1 MEQQQPK
8 AMTFDELNIN
18 TPLLNALND
27 LGYYHPTPIQQ
38 QAFSIIMSGRDVVGV
53 AQTGT
58 GKTFAFLLPILR
70 QHKFS
75 KDVAP
80 RTLIVV
86 PTRELV
92 VQMVGELEKLTKYIN
107 IRIGG
112 VYGGTNMNTQKKIV
126 LAGLDIIVATP
137 GRLLDLAYTGALKLR
152 SIRKLI
158 IDEVDE
164 MLNLGFRPQ
173 LKNIL
178 DVLPERRQNLLFS
191 ATLSAEVAQLVND
204 FFDNPVKIEVAPHG
218 TPLDKIEQTAY
229 NVPNFYTK
237 VNLLKHILKTDPTL
251 DKVLVFIDT
260 KKKADRL
267 FELIEPYFKD
277 NIGVIHSNKSQNYRL
292 DTVANFHAGNYQTL
306 ISTDIMARGLD
317 ISDVTHVINFD
328 TPEVPTNYIHR
339 IGRTGRADK
348 AGQSITFITEE
359 EVPHQMAIEELM
371 SKPIPMLPFPE
382 EVEVSTELIPEERVQ
397 PSQQNYLPA
406 PDLNSSKGAF
416 HEKKLKNT
424 KVNRANEKRM
434 ARRREKQKARR
445 RKKK

>member
-1 MEQQQPK
+1 MEQQPQQ
-8 AMTFDELNIN
+8 MTFENLNV
-18 TPLLNALND
+18 TQAMLNALED
-27 LGYYHPTPIQQ
+27 MGYYYPTPIQRD
-38 QAFSIIMSGRDVVGV
+38 SYSTIMSGRDVVGV

-58 GKTFAFLLPILR
+58 GKTFAFLLPIIR
-70 QHKFS
+70 QHKFT
-75 KDVAP
+75 KDPAP

-92 VQMVGELEKLTKYIN
+92 VQMVGEIEKLTKYIN
-107 IRIGG
+107 MRVGG
-112 VYGGTNMNTQKKIV
+112 VYGGTNMNTQKMIV
-126 LAGLDIIVATP
+126 LGGLDIIVATP
-137 GRLLDLAYTGALKLR
+137 GRLLDLAYTGTLKLR

-178 DVLPERRQNLLFS
+178 DVLPARRQNLLFS
-191 ATLSAEVAQLVND
+191 ATLSEEVSKLVDD

-218 TPLDKIEQTAY
+218 TPLDQIEQSAY

-237 VNLLKHILKTDPTL
+237 VNLLKHLLKTDDTL
-251 DKVLVFIDT
+251 NKVLIFIDT

-267 FELIEPYFKD
+267 FELVEPEFKET
-277 NIGVIHSNKSQNYRL
+277 IGIIHSNKSQNYRL
-292 DTVANFHAGNYQTL
+292 DTVANFHAGKSRAL

-348 AGQSITFITEE
+348 AGKSITFITEA
-359 EVPHQMAIEELM
+359 EVPNQMAIEELM

-382 EVEVSTELIPEERVQ
+382 EVEVSTDTIPEERVQ
-397 PSQQNYLPA
+397 PSNQNYLPA
-406 PDLNSSKGAF
+406 PDLTSSRGAF

-445 RKKK
+445 RPKQ

>member
-1 MEQQQPK
+1 MEQQREQ
-8 AMTFDELNIN
+8 MTFEYLNV
-18 TPLLNALND
+18 TQPMLNALED
-27 LGYYHPTPIQQ
+27 MGYYYPTPIQRD
-38 QAFSIIMSGRDVVGV
+38 AYSTIMSGRDVVGV

-58 GKTFAFLLPILR
+58 GKTFAFLLPIIR
-70 QHKFS
+70 QHKFT
-75 KDVAP
+75 KDPAP

-92 VQMVGELEKLTKYIN
+92 VQMVGEIEKLTKYIN
-107 IRIGG
+107 IRVGG
-112 VYGGTNMNTQKKIV
+112 VYGGTNMNTQRMIV
-126 LAGLDIIVATP
+126 LGGLDILVATP
-137 GRLLDLAYTGALKLR
+137 GRLLDLAYTGTLKLR
-152 SIRKLI
+152 SIKKLI

-178 DVLPERRQNLLFS
+178 DVLPEKRQNLLFS
-191 ATLSAEVAQLVND
+191 ATLSEEVAKLVDD

-218 TPLDKIEQTAY
+218 TPLEKIEQSAY
-229 NVPNFYTK
+229 NVPNFFTK
-237 VNLLKHILKTDPTL
+237 VNLLKHLLKTDETL
-251 DKVLVFIDT
+251 SKVLIFIDT

-267 FELIEPYFKD
+267 FELLEPEF
-277 NIGVIHSNKSQNYRL
+277 NETVGIIHSNKSQNYRL
-292 DTVANFHAGNYQTL
+292 DTVANFHAGKSRAL

-317 ISDVTHVINFD
+317 ISDVTHVINVD
-328 TPEVPTNYIHR
+328 TPDVPTNYIHR

-348 AGQSITFITEE
+348 AGKSITFITEV
-359 EVPHQMAIEELM
+359 EVPNQMAIEELM

-397 PSQQNYLPA
+397 PSNQNYLPA
-406 PDLNSSKGAF
+406 PDLTSSRGAF

>member
-1 MEQQQPK
+1 
-8 AMTFDELNIN
+8 MTFDELNLN
-18 TPLLNALND
+18 KPLLNALD
-27 LGYYHPTPIQQ
+27 ELGYYHPTPIQRD
-38 QAFSIIMSGRDVVGV
+38 AFSVIMSGRDVVGV

-70 QHKFS
+70 LHKFT
-75 KDVAP
+75 KEKAP

-92 VQMVGELEKLTKYIN
+92 VQMVGEIEKLSTYIN
-107 IRIGG
+107 IRVGG
-112 VYGGTNMNTQKKIV
+112 VYGGTNMNTQKNIV
-126 LAGLDIIVATP
+126 LEGLDILVATP

-152 SIRKLI
+152 SVKKLI

-173 LKNIL
+173 LKNLL
-178 DVLPERRQNLLFS
+178 DILPERRQNLLFS
-191 ATLSAEVAQLVND
+191 ATLSEEVNQLVDD

-218 TPLDKIEQTAY
+218 TPLEQIEQFGY
-229 NVPNFYTK
+229 EVPNFYTK
-237 VNLLKHILKTDPTL
+237 INLLKHLLNTDESL
-251 DKVLVFIDT
+251 VKVLVFIDT

-267 FELIEPYFKD
+267 FENMETDFKD
-277 NIGVIHSNKSQNYRL
+277 KIGIIHSNKSQNYRL
-292 DTVANFHAGNYQTL
+292 NTVEQFHLGNYRTL

-328 TPEVPTNYIHR
+328 TPEEPTNYIHR

-348 AGQSITFITEE
+348 IGQAITFISEAE
-359 EVPHQMAIEELM
+359 QPFQEAIEALM
-371 SKPIPMLPFPE
+371 DKQIPMLPFPE
-382 EVEVSTELIPEERVQ
+382 GVAVSTELIPEERVE
-397 PSQQNYLPA
+397 PAGKNYLPL
-406 PDLNSSKGAF
+406 PKMNQSKGAF

-424 KVNRANEKRM
+424 KTNRAQEKRM

-445 RKKK
+445 RKKR

>member
-1 MEQQQPK
+1 
-8 AMTFDELNIN
+8 MTFEDLNIN

-27 LGYYHPTPIQQ
+27 LGYFYPTPIQRD
-38 QAFSIIMSGRDVVGV
+38 AFSIIMSGKDVVGV

-70 QHKFS
+70 QHKFT
-75 KDVAP
+75 KEKAP

-92 VQMVGELEKLTKYIN
+92 VQMVKEVEKLSTYIN
-107 IRIGG
+107 IRVGG
-112 VYGGTNMNTQKKIV
+112 VYGGTNMNTQKNIV
-126 LAGLDIIVATP
+126 LDGLDILVATP

-152 SIRKLI
+152 SIKKLI

-191 ATLSAEVAQLVND
+191 ATLSEEVAQLVAD
-204 FFDNPVKIEVAPHG
+204 FFSDPVKIEVAPHG
-218 TPLDKIEQTAY
+218 TPLEKIVQSGY
-229 NVPNFYTK
+229 HVPNFYTK
-237 VNLLKHILKTDPTL
+237 VNLLQHILKTDETL
-251 DKVLVFIDT
+251 QKVLVFIDT

-267 FELIEPYFKD
+267 FELMQEDFKES
-277 NIGVIHSNKSQNYRL
+277 IGVIHSNKSQNYRL
-292 DTVANFHAGNYQTL
+292 NIVEQFHLGNCKTL

-348 AGQSITFITEE
+348 VGHSITFTTEA
-359 EVPHQMAIEELM
+359 EVPSQMEIEALMNKTIPLLPLPEGLAI
-371 SKPIPMLPFPE
+371 
-382 EVEVSTELIPEERVQ
+382 STELIPDERIEPTQ
-397 PSQQNYLPA
+397 KNYLPS
-406 PDLNSSKGAF
+406 PNMNQSRGAF
-416 HEKKLKNT
+416 HDKKLKNT
-424 KVNRANEKRM
+424 KVNRAQEKRL
-434 ARRREKQKARR
+434 ARRREKQKSK
-445 RKKK
+445 RKKKQ

>member
-1 MEQQQPK
+1 
-8 AMTFDELNIN
+8 MTFEDLNIN
-18 TPLLNALND
+18 RPLLNALEE
-27 LGYYHPTPIQQ
+27 LGYFHPTPIQRD
-38 QAFSIIMSGRDVVGV
+38 AFSVIMSGRDVVGV

-58 GKTFAFLLPILR
+58 GKTFAFLLPLIR
-70 QHKFS
+70 QHKFT
-75 KDVAP
+75 KEKAP

-92 VQMVGELEKLTKYIN
+92 VQMVGEIEKLTTYIN
-107 IRIGG
+107 IRVGG
-112 VYGGTNMNTQKKIV
+112 VYGGTNMNTQKMIV
-126 LAGLDIIVATP
+126 LEGLDILVATP

-152 SIRKLI
+152 SVKKLV

-178 DVLPERRQNLLFS
+178 DVLPEKRQNLLFS
-191 ATLSAEVAQLVND
+191 ATLSEEVSDLVKD

-218 TPLDKIEQTAY
+218 TPLEKIIQSGY
-229 NVPNFYTK
+229 SVPNFYTK
-237 VNLLKHILKTDPTL
+237 VNLLKHLLQSDESLI
-251 DKVLVFIDT
+251 KVLIFIDT

-267 FELIEPYFKD
+267 FDLIETDFKD
-277 NIGVIHSNKSQNYRL
+277 KIGVIHSNKSQNYRL
-292 DTVANFHAGNYQTL
+292 KTVENFHNGAYQGL

-317 ISDVTHVINFD
+317 ISDVSHVINFD

-339 IGRTGRADK
+339 IGRTGRAEK
-348 AGQSITFITEE
+348 AGHSITFTTEAE
-359 EVPHQMAIEELM
+359 LPNQEAIEALM
-371 SKPIPMLPFPE
+371 NKQIPMLPLPE
-382 EVEVSTELIPEERVQ
+382 SIEISKELIPEERIEHTQ
-397 PSQQNYLPA
+397 KNYLPS
-406 PDLNSSKGAF
+406 PDMNQSRGAF

>member
-1 MEQQQPK
+1 
-8 AMTFDELNIN
+8 MTFEDLNIN
-18 TPLLNALND
+18 KPLLNALSD
-27 LGYYHPTPIQQ
+27 MGYFHPTPIQRD
-38 QAFSIIMSGRDVVGV
+38 AFSVIMSGRDVVGV

-58 GKTFAFLLPILR
+58 GKTFAFLLPLIR
-70 QHKFS
+70 QHKFT
-75 KDVAP
+75 KDKAP

-92 VQMVGELEKLTKYIN
+92 VQMVGEIEKLTTYIN
-107 IRIGG
+107 IRVGG
-112 VYGGTNMNTQKKIV
+112 VYGGTNMNTQKIIV
-126 LAGLDIIVATP
+126 LEGLDILVATP

-152 SIRKLI
+152 SVKKLV

-178 DVLPERRQNLLFS
+178 DVLPAKRQNLLFS
-191 ATLSAEVAQLVND
+191 ATLSEEVSDLVTD
-204 FFDNPVKIEVAPHG
+204 FFDGPVKIEVAPHG
-218 TPLDKIEQTAY
+218 TPLEKIIQSGYA
-229 NVPNFYTK
+229 VPNFYTK
-237 VNLLKHILKTDPTL
+237 VNLLKHLLNTDESL
-251 DKVLVFIDT
+251 IKVLVFIDT

-267 FELIEPYFKD
+267 FDLIEPEFKD
-277 NIGVIHSNKSQNYRL
+277 KIGIIHSNKSQNYRL
-292 DTVANFHAGNYQTL
+292 KTVEHFHNGEYQAL

-339 IGRTGRADK
+339 IGRTGRAEK
-348 AGQSITFITEE
+348 AGHSITFTTEAE
-359 EVPHQMAIEELM
+359 LPNQEAIEALM
-371 SKPIPMLPFPE
+371 NMEIPMLPLPE
-382 EVEVSTELIPEERVQ
+382 SIEISTELIPEERIEPAQ
-397 PSQQNYLPA
+397 KNYLPS
-406 PDLNSSKGAF
+406 PDMSQSKGAF

-445 RKKK
+445 KKGNKRSGKS

>member
-1 MEQQQPK
+1 
-8 AMTFDELNIN
+8 MTFEDLNIN
-18 TPLLNALND
+18 KPLLNALD
-27 LGYYHPTPIQQ
+27 ELGYYHPTPIQRD
-38 QAFSIIMSGRDVVGV
+38 AFSVIMSGRDVVGV

-58 GKTFAFLLPILR
+58 GKTFAFLLPLIR
-70 QHKFS
+70 QHKFT
-75 KDVAP
+75 KEKAP

-92 VQMVGELEKLTKYIN
+92 VQMVGEIEKLTTYIN
-107 IRIGG
+107 IRVGG

-126 LAGLDIIVATP
+126 LEGLDILVATP

-152 SIRKLI
+152 SVKKLV

-178 DVLPERRQNLLFS
+178 DVLPDKRQNLLFS
-191 ATLSAEVAQLVND
+191 ATLSEEVADLVAD
-204 FFDNPVKIEVAPHG
+204 FFDNPAKIEVAPHG
-218 TPLDKIEQTAY
+218 TPLEKIIQSGY
-229 NVPNFYTK
+229 SIPNFYTK
-237 VNLLKHILKTDPTL
+237 VNLLKHLLKTDESL
-251 DKVLVFIDT
+251 VKVLIFIDT

-267 FELIEPYFKD
+267 FELVETEFKD
-277 NIGVIHSNKSQNYRL
+277 KIGVIHSNKSQNYRL
-292 DTVANFHAGNYQTL
+292 KTVENFHNGDYQAL

-317 ISDVTHVINFD
+317 ISDVSHVINFD

-339 IGRTGRADK
+339 IGRTGRAEK
-348 AGQSITFITEE
+348 AGYSITFTTEDE
-359 EVPHQMAIEELM
+359 FPNQEAIEALM
-371 SKPIPMLPFPE
+371 NMQIPMLPLPDSIE
-382 EVEVSTELIPEERVQ
+382 ISTELIPEERIEPAQ
-397 PSQQNYLPA
+397 KNYLPS
-406 PDLNSSKGAF
+406 PDMNQSRGAF

-445 RKKK
+445 KKKK

>member
-1 MEQQQPK
+1 MEQQREQ
-8 AMTFDELNIN
+8 MTFEYLNV
-18 TPLLNALND
+18 TQPMLNALED
-27 LGYYHPTPIQQ
+27 MGYYYPTPIQRD
-38 QAFSIIMSGRDVVGV
+38 AYSTIMSGRDVVGV

-58 GKTFAFLLPILR
+58 GKTFAFLLPIIR
-70 QHKFS
+70 QHKFT
-75 KDVAP
+75 KDPAP

-92 VQMVGELEKLTKYIN
+92 VQMVGEIEKLTKYIN
-107 IRIGG
+107 IRVGG
-112 VYGGTNMNTQKKIV
+112 VYGGTNMNTQRMIV
-126 LAGLDIIVATP
+126 LGGLDILVATP
-137 GRLLDLAYTGALKLR
+137 GRLLDLAYTGTLKLR
-152 SIRKLI
+152 SIKKLI

-178 DVLPERRQNLLFS
+178 DVLPEKRQNLLFS
-191 ATLSAEVAQLVND
+191 ATLSEEVAKLVDD

-218 TPLDKIEQTAY
+218 TPL
-229 NVPNFYTK
+229 V
-237 VNLLKHILKTDPTL
+237 LKTDETL
-251 DKVLVFIDT
+251 SKVLIFIDT

-267 FELIEPYFKD
+267 FELLEPEF
-277 NIGVIHSNKSQNYRL
+277 NETVGIIHSNKSQNYRL
-292 DTVANFHAGNYQTL
+292 DTVANFHAGKSRAL

-317 ISDVTHVINFD
+317 ISDVTHVINVD
-328 TPEVPTNYIHR
+328 TPDVPTNYIHR

-348 AGQSITFITEE
+348 AGKSITFITEV
-359 EVPHQMAIEELM
+359 EVPNQMAIEELM

-397 PSQQNYLPA
+397 PSNQNYLPA
-406 PDLNSSKGAF
+406 PDLTSSRGAF